1 LFTDTATSQGENDEM
16 NGFTRIGLAAVGSLI
31 VASSAMAQGGPPT
44 PEQKAQAAILTRQGL
59 FKLQGF
65 VFGPVGGMLRG
76 APFDAAVVEKA
87 AARLQVLGTLIPE
100 VFATDTHTFTGTPTK
115 AREGIWTN
123 KSDFDGKANDF
134 VKAAADLEAAA
145 KTGDKGATLKAAGA
159 VGKSCGACHD
169 QFRDK

>member
-1 LFTDTATSQGENDEM
+1 M

-31 VASSAMAQGGPPT
+31 VASAAMAQGAPAPT
-44 PEQKAQAAILTRQGL
+44 PEQKATAAILTRQGL
-59 FKLQGF
+59 FKIQAF

-76 APFDAAVVEKA
+76 APFDAAVVQKA
-87 AARLQVLGTLIPE
+87 AERLEVTGGLIPE
-100 VFATDTHTFTGTPTK
+100 LFATDTHTFTGTPTK

-123 KSDFDGKANDF
+123 KSDFDGKANDL

-145 KTGDKGATLKAAGA
+145 KSGDKAATLKAAGA

>member
-1 LFTDTATSQGENDEM
+1 M
-16 NGFTRIGLAAVGSLI
+16 KGFTIIGVAAVGSLI
-31 VASSAMAQGGPPT
+31 MASAAMAQGGPQT

-59 FKLQGF
+59 FKVQAF

-76 APFDAAVVEKA
+76 APFDAAVAQKA
-87 AARLQVLGTLIPE
+87 AARIQITGGLIPE
-100 VFATDTHTFTGTPTK
+100 LFALDTHTYSGTPTK

-123 KSDFDGKANDF
+123 KSDFDAKANDL

-145 KTGDKGATLKAAGA
+145 KSGDEAATKKAAGA
-159 VGKSCGACHD
+159 VGKACGACHD

>member
-1 LFTDTATSQGENDEM
+1 M
-16 NGFTRIGLAAVGSLI
+16 NGFTRIGLAAVGSMI
-31 VASSAMAQGGPPT
+31 VASAAMAQGAPAPPT
-44 PEQKAQAAILTRQGL
+44 PEQKATATVLTRQGL
-59 FKLQGF
+59 FKVQAF

-87 AARLQVLGTLIPE
+87 AQRIEVTGGLIPE

-123 KSDFDGKANDF
+123 KSDFDGKANDL
-134 VKAAADLEAAA
+134 VKAATDLEAAA
-145 KTGDKGATLKAAGA
+145 KSGDKAATLKAAGA

>member
-1 LFTDTATSQGENDEM
+1 M

-31 VASSAMAQGGPPT
+31 VASAAMSQGASPPT
-44 PEQKAQAAILTRQGL
+44 PEQKAQAAVLTRQGL

-76 APFDAAVVEKA
+76 APFDAAAAQKA
-87 AARLQVLGTLIPE
+87 GARLQVLGGLIPDL
-100 VFATDTHTFTGTPTK
+100 FATDTHTFTNTPTK

-123 KSDFDGKANDF
+123 KSDFDAKANDL

-145 KTGDKGATLKAAGA
+145 KSGDEAATKKAAGA
-159 VGKSCGACHD
+159 VGKTCGACHD

>member
-1 LFTDTATSQGENDEM
+1 M
-16 NGFTRIGLAAVGSLI
+16 NGITRIGVAAVGSLM
-31 VASSAMAQGGPPT
+31 VASAAMAQGAPQT
-44 PEQKAQAAILTRQGL
+44 PEQQAQASVLTRQGL

-65 VFGPVGGMLRG
+65 IFGPVGGMLRG
-76 APFDAAVVEKA
+76 APFDAAVVAKA
-87 AARLQVLGTLIPE
+87 AERLQVTGGLIPE
-100 VFATDTHTFTGTPTK
+100 VFAKDTHTFSSIPTK

-123 KSDFDGKANDF
+123 KSDFDNKAGDL

-159 VGKSCGACHD
+159 VGKTCGACHD